1 MIVITTKIV
10 ILSAF
15 LALIGSLVYLI
26 NHNKLSLKSG
36 FVWIVGYLSLSA
48 TSISNSLPVTMLL
61 IYTIVLFGY
70 MAYKIAE
77 AKV

>member
-1 MIVITTKIV
+1 METIAKIV

-15 LALIGSLVYLI
+15 LVLIGSLVYLI
-26 NHNKLSLKSG
+26 EHKKLNLKSG

-48 TSISNSLPVTMLL
+48 TSISNSLPVTVLL
-61 IYTIVLFGY
+61 VYTILLFGY
-70 MAYKIAE
+70 MAFKITE